1 MMSLYDSS
9 LMDCEL
15 EVFSVVVVVLVVG
28 ASVGLDDEIFAEKVC
43 LLTELVDSA
52 RVVTTSS
59 TLLSVVDDGA
69 TDDEASLEVT
79 STELL
84 VVLDVVVVEV
94 ELVGSTC

>member
-1 MMSLYDSS
+1 M
-9 LMDCEL
+9 
-15 EVFSVVVVVLVVG
+15 VLVVW

-69 TDDEASLEVT
+69 TDDEASPEVT
-79 STELL
+79 STEL
-84 VVLDVVVVEV
+84 VVVVVDVVVVEV